1 MAEKRSKLQISTQI
15 LMAIFNNQG
24 KARPTHIQY
33 KANLSYKILSNY
45 LNDLIGRGLIEKK
58 NIKGRNFF
66 VLTEKGKEFLVGVK
80 QVKEFTQSF
89 GFEV

>member
-1 MAEKRSKLQISTQI
+1 
-15 LMAIFNNQG
+15 MAIFNNQG

-45 LNDLIGRGLIEKK
+45 LNDLIQRGLIEKK

-66 VLTEKGKEFLVGVK
+66 VLTEKGKDFLVGVK